1 MFHPPEQTSHQ
12 SISTKESKMRLQ
24 QLEIPEAKQK
34 KWGEHEIEWLSSHFC
49 TGSGRNTH
57 HTRMHFISTNGIWPQ
72 MQQSPF
78 QLKTSALE
86 ESEKMAFQDLQMN
99 VVSLKNLNERH
110 TTKLSPENP
119 EQLSKCSLA
128 ELEICA
134 TWCNNQQREWSNAS
148 RREKER
154 NGVSKTPTS
163 SMRL

>member
-24 QLEIPEAKQK
+24 QLEIPGAKQK